1 MCGLAG
7 WVSSDLAQFKK
18 LEINITHTL
27 DSLKF
32 RGPDS
37 LDYRVLEQYNVG
49 LLHTRLSILDTRSIS
64 NQPFSSS
71 NDDWILVFNGEVY
84 NHTEIRQTYL
94 RDTKFRTNSDTETLV
109 ELISKYGFEKAIALL
124 DGMFAIAAFQ
134 FSTKLLYLA
143 RDYFGE
149 KPLFYSNSQKN
160 FIFGSTVESIKRI
173 SNEKFD
179 FQLEELSSVVL
190 HGFNISNST
199 VYHGIMAVEPGTIL
213 SFQFENIL
221 KKQAFKPN
229 FRSENL
235 SFEDLLI
242 DSVSTRLNADVPVGC
257 FLSGGFDSTLIAAI
271 ASKIASRKLSA
282 FTFSTGDEFDEALT
296 ASMNAKLL
304 GLDHHIIN
312 YDATKLLDVVNDL
325 ARVNDQPFCDSS
337 QIPTY
342 IVSHDASKHVKVML
356 GGDGAD
362 ELFYGYNRYSFTNKI
377 VSQKKFRPL
386 MVLLSLMNNKCG
398 EQFLHSI
405 QGRVFSNFVRDP
417 NFYRKLIKLYRYF
430 SYKENDKD
438 YLGYLCDFR
447 AGLNIL
453 SEDYRSYLLG
463 RSYKF
468 NDLEDVRDYDFKV
481 YLPGDILTKVDRAT
495 MRWGLEARS
504 PFLNYSI
511 FEYSNNKHVKLEN
524 IRKPK
529 SNIRELLL
537 RLEPKIKV
545 PRSKQGFVAP
555 AQKWI
560 RNELY
565 DWINDN
571 LNSKKF
577 SDLEIV
583 NLATAKGMLR
593 DHRLGKFDYTD
604 VLWKVGMTSSWVN
617 AR

>member
-1 MCGLAG
+1 M
-7 WVSSDLAQFKK
+7 
-18 LEINITHTL
+18 
-27 DSLKF
+27 
-32 RGPDS
+32 
-37 LDYRVLEQYNVG
+37 
-49 LLHTRLSILDTRSIS
+49 
-64 NQPFSSS
+64 
-71 NDDWILVFNGEVY
+71 
-84 NHTEIRQTYL
+84 
-94 RDTKFRTNSDTETLV
+94 
-109 ELISKYGFEKAIALL
+109 
-124 DGMFAIAAFQ
+124 
-134 FSTKLLYLA
+134 
-143 RDYFGE
+143 
-149 KPLFYSNSQKN
+149 
-160 FIFGSTVESIKRI
+160 
-173 SNEKFD
+173 
-179 FQLEELSSVVL
+179 SSVVL

-199 VYHGIMAVEPGTIL
+199 VYNGIMSVDPGSII
-213 SFQFENIL
+213 SFQLGKVL
-221 KKQAFKPN
+221 KKQIFKPN
-229 FRSENL
+229 LQSKNS

-242 DSVSTRLNADVPVGC
+242 DSVNTRLNADVPVGC

-282 FTFSTGDEFDEALT
+282 FTFSTGDEFDEAST
-296 ASMNAKLL
+296 ASINAKLL
-304 GLDHHIIN
+304 GLDHHIVN

-377 VSQKKFRPL
+377 VLQNKFRPL
-386 MVLLSLMNNKCG
+386 MALFSLMNNKYG
-398 EQFLHSI
+398 EKFLHSI
-405 QGRVFSNFVRDP
+405 QRSVFSNFVRDP

-430 SYKENDKD
+430 AYKENDKD

-453 SEDYRSYLLG
+453 TEGYRSNLLV

-468 NDLEDVRDYDFKV
+468 TDLEDVRDYDFKV

-504 PFLNYSI
+504 PFLHYSL
-511 FEYSNNKHVKLEN
+511 FEYSNKKHVKLEN

-537 RLEPKIKV
+537 RLEPQIKV

-577 SDLEIV
+577 TDLEII
-583 NLATAKGMLR
+583 NLEIAQGMLR

-604 VLWKVGMTSSWVN
+604 VLWKVGMTASWVN

>member
-7 WVSSDLAQFKK
+7 WISNDLAQFKK
-18 LEINITHTL
+18 LEGNIAHTL

-37 LDYRVLEQYNVG
+37 LDYRVLEQFNLG
-49 LLHTRLSILDTRSIS
+49 LLHTRLSILDTRSLS

-71 NDDWILVFNGEVY
+71 NDDWIIVFNGEIY
-84 NHTEIRQTYL
+84 NHSEIRRTYL
-94 RDTKFRTNSDTETLV
+94 RDTLFRTNSDTETLV
-109 ELISKYGFEKAIALL
+109 ELISKHGFEKAISQL

-134 FSTKLLYLA
+134 FSTKSLYLA

-149 KPLFYSNSQKN
+149 KPLFYSNSQKS

-173 SNEKFD
+173 SDEKFD

-199 VYHGIMAVEPGTIL
+199 VYNGIMAVDPGSIL
-213 SFQFENIL
+213 IFQL
-221 KKQAFKPN
+221 GKVLQKQIFKPN
-229 FRSENL
+229 FPSENF

-242 DSVSTRLNADVPVGC
+242 DSVNTRLNADVPVGC

-271 ASKIASRKLSA
+271 ASKVASRKLSA
-282 FTFSTGDEFDEALT
+282 FTFSTGDEFDEAST
-296 ASMNAKLL
+296 ASMNANLL
-304 GLDHHIIN
+304 GLDHHIVN

-377 VSQKKFRPL
+377 VLQKKFRPL
-386 MVLLSLMNNKCG
+386 MALLSLMNNKYG
-398 EQFLHSI
+398 EKLLHGIRGS
-405 QGRVFSNFVRDP
+405 VFSSFVRDP
-417 NFYRKLIKLYRYF
+417 NFNRKLIKLYRYF
-430 SYKENDKD
+430 AYKENNKD

-453 SEDYRSYLLG
+453 TEGYRSNLLG

-468 NDLEDVRDYDFKV
+468 TDLEDVRDYDFKV

-504 PFLNYSI
+504 PFLHYSL
-511 FEYSNNKHVKLEN
+511 FEYSNRENVKLEN

-537 RLEPKIKV
+537 RLEPQIKV

-577 SDLEIV
+577 TDLEII
-583 NLATAKGMLR
+583 NLEIAQGMLR

-604 VLWKVGMTSSWVN
+604 VLWKVGMTASWVN